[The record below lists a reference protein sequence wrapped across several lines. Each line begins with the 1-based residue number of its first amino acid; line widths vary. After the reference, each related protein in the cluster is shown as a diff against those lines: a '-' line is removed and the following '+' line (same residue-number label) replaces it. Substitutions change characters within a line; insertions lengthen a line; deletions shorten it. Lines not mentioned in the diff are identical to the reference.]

1 MRIITSL
8 VLFSLSA
15 ALCASLVLLSLSAAP
30 AFAGAAEAK
39 TCAAS
44 LDANGQLIFNTV
56 FNDIS
61 AMTTN
66 TTTSDF
72 HRLLNTRLV
81 SLVTSGQ
88 VPKSAY
94 RQAGAAAAPCLFMA
108 CTAGSICSLLIRQ

>member
-56 FNDIS
+56 FKDIS
-61 AMTTN
+61 AMTTK
-66 TTTSDF
+66 TTKTEF
-72 HRLLNTRLV
+72 HRVVPYKVLLLV
-81 SLVTSGQ
+81 ASGQ

-94 RQAGAAAAPCLFMA
+94 KQAGDAALPCLFMA

>member
-8 VLFSLSA
+8 VLF
-15 ALCASLVLLSLSAAP
+15 SLSAAP

-72 HRLLNTRLV
+72 HRLVNTRLV